1 LDEEMNNQAKMQDG
15 GGDDVLTMMFTEGDR
30 AIETEEA
37 INTFEGTYRKSIA
50 HVFSLLQDLIGRSV

>member
-1 LDEEMNNQAKMQDG
+1 MQDG